1 MNLLI
6 TGFEAFLE
14 NEENPTEE
22 ILKLLPNSIYGNS
35 ITKVLLPVVYDECFE
50 ILLPIIDDVKP
61 DVIINLGLAGGR
73 KAISL
78 ERVAIN
84 INDSKQKDNKGNIP
98 QDEVIIES
106 GESAYFST
114 LPIKQMMKNIQ
125 IKNIPVEISNSAGTY
140 VCNNLM
146 YHVLHYIC
154 DSNMSIKAGFIHVPF
169 MSEQLDNPKETSLP
183 FDIILEGV
191 IDAIKTCL

>member
-1 MNLLI
+1 MKILV

-22 ILKLLPNSIYGNS
+22 IIKLLPNSIYGNE
-35 ITKVLLPVVYDECFE
+35 IVKVLLPVVYDECFE
-50 ILLPIIDDVKP
+50 ILLPIINNIKP
-61 DVIINLGLAGGR
+61 DVIINLGLAGRR
-73 KAISL
+73 KAINL

-84 INDSKQKDNKGNIP
+84 INDSRQKDNKGNIP
-98 QDEVIIES
+98 LDEVIVES
-106 GESAYFST
+106 GENAYFST

-140 VCNNLM
+140 ICNNLM

-154 DSNMSIKAGFIHVPF
+154 NNNLSIKAGFIHVPF
-169 MSEQLDNPKETSLP
+169 MSEQLDNPKVSSLP
-183 FDIILEGV
+183 LDIILEGV